1 MFAKPWYAG
10 HATRVSR
17 SLSRVTADDP
27 RFPGLPE
34 TPADP
39 LRQLAAWIDEARAA
53 GTPEPTA
60 MTLSTV
66 SADGWPSARMV
77 LARGIDARGVCF
89 YTNFTSDKGL
99 DLAAMPRAAA
109 TFYWDPP
116 QRQVRLVGEVERVT
130 EAESDAY
137 YAARPRGHRLAAWAS
152 DQSRPIESREA
163 LAARFAAVVARFAEG
178 EEVPR
183 PPGWGGYRIVA
194 RSVELW
200 AGRPNRLHDRVR
212 YTRGTDGDWRP
223 QRLMP

>member
-1 MFAKPWYAG
+1 M
-10 HATRVSR
+10 
-17 SLSRVTADDP
+17 TASPPTDDA
-27 RFPGLPE
+27 RFPGL
-34 TPADP
+34 AGFSGDP
-39 LRQLAAWIDEARAA
+39 LLQLAAWIEEARAA
-53 GTPEPTA
+53 GTLEPTA
-60 MTLSTV
+60 MALATV
-66 SADGWPSARMV
+66 TADGWPSNRVV
-77 LARGIDARGVCF
+77 LARGIDERGVCF
-89 YTNFTSDKGL
+89 YTNRDSDKGR
-99 DLAAMPRAAA
+99 DLVSRPRAAA

-116 QRQVRLVGEVERVT
+116 QRQVRVVGEVERLT

-163 LAARFAAVVARFAEG
+163 LEARFAAVVARFAEG
-178 EEVPR
+178 EDVPR

-212 YTRGTDGDWRP
+212 CTRGDDGAWVP